1 MINEICPRERA
12 NCGVRSVSAILSTLR
27 ARFVRRDN
35 PVPCCSLRLMNN
47 SHELRRLADSIAAL
61 AATIT
66 EMINAEV

>member
-1 MINEICPRERA
+1 
-12 NCGVRSVSAILSTLR
+12 
-27 ARFVRRDN
+27 
-35 PVPCCSLRLMNN
+35 MNN